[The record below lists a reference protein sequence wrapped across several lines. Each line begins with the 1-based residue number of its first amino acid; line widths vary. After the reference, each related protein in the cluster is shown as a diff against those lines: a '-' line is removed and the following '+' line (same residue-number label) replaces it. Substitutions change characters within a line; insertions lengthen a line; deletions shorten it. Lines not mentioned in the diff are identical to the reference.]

1 MFKPLPLYLVT
12 FHFGTVSFW
21 SSLLIKPTTIIPMEL
36 AFILFFSSYQS
47 ISVGLFWYKVH
58 KLDFISAWDV
68 IKNSF
73 DYYISGPVLII
84 KVQ

>member
-1 MFKPLPLYLVT
+1 MLKPLLLYLVF
-12 FHFGTVSFW
+12 FHFGTLSFW
-21 SSLLIKPTTIIPMEL
+21 SSLLIKPTTIIPMEISFY
-36 AFILFFSSYQS
+36 FIFSSYQS

-84 KVQ
+84 KLQ